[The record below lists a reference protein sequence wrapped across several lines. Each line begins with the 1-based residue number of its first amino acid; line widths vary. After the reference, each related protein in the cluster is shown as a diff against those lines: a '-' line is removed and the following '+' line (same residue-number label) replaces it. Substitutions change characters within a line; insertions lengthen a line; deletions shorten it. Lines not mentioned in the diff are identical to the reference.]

1 MSPEALKAAHARLRT
16 GVSRL
21 RAALSVPAQAEGALD
36 EAARAV
42 LPELFQHVTAP
53 DADTRCE
60 TDHLTLR
67 SLARDF
73 QVVVENPQLYPYAHR
88 ARLAAALAD
97 ALSGHLDFETAFLL
111 R

>member
-1 MSPEALKAAHARLRT
+1 MSPEALKAAHARLRA

-21 RAALSVPAQAEGALD
+21 REALSEPAQAEGALD
-36 EAARAV
+36 AAARAV
-42 LPELFQHVTAP
+42 LPELFQHVTDP
-53 DADTRCE
+53 DADRRCE
-60 TDHLTLR
+60 PEHLSLR

-97 ALSGHLDFETAFLL
+97 AVTAHLDFETAFLL